1 MGEDTSVLSSMT
13 TYLRRMQLTILWVQ
27 NIASTAGDQNGPDSM
42 GRWPLLQ
49 IIIDLEPE
57 HIWGTIQ
64 LFSLSML
71 SL

>member
-1 MGEDTSVLSSMT
+1 
-13 TYLRRMQLTILWVQ
+13 MQLTILCVQ
-27 NIASTAGDQNGPDSM
+27 NIASTAGDQDDPDSM

-49 IIIDLEPE
+49 IIIELEPE